1 MYIYK
6 GFSMESSKYEVV
18 KFVDGGFELEVNVSP
33 AEETVWLTAD
43 QMAMLF
49 NVTRTAIVKHSNNI
63 ISSGEL
69 ENSTCSILEQVQTE
83 GSRLVNR
90 KNKVY
95 NLDMVIAVGY
105 RVNSKR
111 GTIFR
116 RWANTVLKQYLLHGY
131 AIDSSR
137 VLVSQ
142 ENYLN
147 LVNVVNRIDSNQEKL
162 TSRVDALEAKDNGPD
177 NKVFFD
183 GQLWDAVSC
192 IENLL
197 AKAEKR
203 IILIDNYIDRQT
215 LDLLSR
221 KKTGVNVTVIT
232 GERGCNLT
240 KKEISAFQ
248 TQYGELTIRFSNI
261 FHDRFIVL
269 DEENL
274 YYCGASLK
282 DAGKKVFAIGKINDT
297 SYLNE
302 TLRRI

>member
-1 MYIYK
+1 
-6 GFSMESSKYEVV
+6 MESSKYEVV

-33 AEETVWLTAD
+33 AEETVWLT
-43 QMAMLF
+43 QEQLSMLF
-49 NVTRTAIVKHSNNI
+49 CVDLSRISRHINRIYSEGELLKESTLAQNAIVQNEK
-63 ISSGEL
+63 G
-69 ENSTCSILEQVQTE
+69 
-83 GSRLVNR
+83 RLVRR
-90 KNKVY
+90 KLKMY
-95 NLDMVIAVGY
+95 NLDMIIAVGY
-105 RVNSKR
+105 RVNSRR
-111 GTIFR
+111 GTLFR
-116 RWANTVLKQYLLHGY
+116 QWANKVLKQYLLHGY
-131 AIDSSR
+131 AIESSR

-162 TSRVDALEAKDNGPD
+162 ISRVDALEAKDNGPE
-177 NKVFFD
+177 NRIFFD
-183 GQLWDAVSC
+183 GQLWDAISC

-240 KKEISAFQ
+240 NKEISAFQ
-248 TQYGELTIRFSNI
+248 TQYGELTIRFSHI

-282 DAGKKVFAIGKINDT
+282 DAGKKV
-297 SYLNE
+297 
-302 TLRRI
+302 

>member
-1 MYIYK
+1 
-6 GFSMESSKYEVV
+6 MESSKYEVV

-33 AEETVWLTAD
+33 AEETVWLT
-43 QMAMLF
+43 QEQLSMLF
-49 NVTRTAIVKHSNNI
+49 CVDLSRISRHINRIYSEGELLKESTLAQNAIVQNEK
-63 ISSGEL
+63 G
-69 ENSTCSILEQVQTE
+69 
-83 GSRLVNR
+83 RLVRR
-90 KNKVY
+90 KLKMY
-95 NLDMVIAVGY
+95 NLDMIIAVGY
-105 RVNSKR
+105 RVNSRR
-111 GTIFR
+111 GTLFR
-116 RWANTVLKQYLLHGY
+116 QWANKVLKQYLLHGY
-131 AIDSSR
+131 AIESSR

-162 TSRVDALEAKDNGPD
+162 ISRVDALEAKDNGPE
-177 NKVFFD
+177 NRIFFD
-183 GQLWDAVSC
+183 GQLWDAISC

-240 KKEISAFQ
+240 NKEISAFQ

-302 TLRRI
+302 TLRKI

>member
-1 MYIYK
+1 
-6 GFSMESSKYEVV
+6 MEPSKYEVV

-33 AEETVWLTAD
+33 AEETVWLNQEQMSALFDTDRTRITRHINAAFAD
-43 QMAMLF
+43 GEISRDS
-49 NVTRTAIVKHSNNI
+49 NVRKTHFTGTFKP
-63 ISSGEL
+63 
-69 ENSTCSILEQVQTE
+69 
-83 GSRLVNR
+83 VNY
-90 KNKVY
+90 Y
-95 NLDMVIAVGY
+95 NLDVIIAVGY
-105 RVNSKR
+105 RIRSIR
-111 GTIFR
+111 GVKFR
-116 RWANTVLKQYLLHGY
+116 KWAAGVIKKYMLQGY

-162 TSRVDALEAKDNGPD
+162 ISRVDALEAKDNGPD

-197 AKAEKR
+197 SKAEKR

-221 KKTGVNVTVIT
+221 KKTGVNVTIIT
-232 GERGCNLT
+232 GEHGCNLT

-248 TQYGELTIRFSNI
+248 AQYGELTIRFSNI
-261 FHDRFIVL
+261 FHDRFVIL

-297 SYLNE
+297 SYLKE

>member
-1 MYIYK
+1 
-6 GFSMESSKYEVV
+6 MESSKYEVV

-33 AEETVWLTAD
+33 AEETVWLT
-43 QMAMLF
+43 QEQLSMLF
-49 NVTRTAIVKHSNNI
+49 CVDLSRISRHINRIYSEGELLKESTLAQNAIVQNEK
-63 ISSGEL
+63 G
-69 ENSTCSILEQVQTE
+69 
-83 GSRLVNR
+83 RLVRR
-90 KNKVY
+90 KLKMY
-95 NLDMVIAVGY
+95 NLDMIIAVGY
-105 RVNSKR
+105 RVNSRR
-111 GTIFR
+111 GTLFR
-116 RWANTVLKQYLLHGY
+116 QWANKVLKQYLLHGY
-131 AIDSSR
+131 AIESSR

-162 TSRVDALEAKDNGPD
+162 TSRVDALEAKDNGPE
-177 NKVFFD
+177 NRIFFD

-240 KKEISAFQ
+240 KKEISAFKV
-248 TQYGELTIRFSNI
+248 QYGELTIRFSDI

-269 DEENL
+269 DEKNL

>member
-1 MYIYK
+1 
-6 GFSMESSKYEVV
+6 MESSKYEVV

-33 AEETVWLTAD
+33 AEETVWLT
-43 QMAMLF
+43 QEQLSMLF
-49 NVTRTAIVKHSNNI
+49 CVDLSRISRHINRIYSEGELLKESTLAQNAIVQNEK
-63 ISSGEL
+63 G
-69 ENSTCSILEQVQTE
+69 
-83 GSRLVNR
+83 RLVRR
-90 KNKVY
+90 KLKMY
-95 NLDMVIAVGY
+95 NLDMIIAVGY
-105 RVNSKR
+105 RVNSRR
-111 GTIFR
+111 GTLFR
-116 RWANTVLKQYLLHGY
+116 QWANKVLKQYLLHGY
-131 AIDSSR
+131 AIESSR

-197 AKAEKR
+197 SKAEKR

-302 TLRRI
+302 TLRKI

>member
-1 MYIYK
+1 
-6 GFSMESSKYEVV
+6 MESSKYEVV

-33 AEETVWLTAD
+33 AEETVWLT
-43 QMAMLF
+43 QEQLSMLF
-49 NVTRTAIVKHSNNI
+49 CVDLSRISRHINRIYSEGELLKESTLAQNAIVQNEK
-63 ISSGEL
+63 G
-69 ENSTCSILEQVQTE
+69 
-83 GSRLVNR
+83 RLVRR
-90 KNKVY
+90 KLKMY
-95 NLDMVIAVGY
+95 NLDMIIAVGY
-105 RVNSKR
+105 RVNSRR
-111 GTIFR
+111 GTLFR
-116 RWANTVLKQYLLHGY
+116 QWANKVLKQYLLHGY
-131 AIDSSR
+131 AIESSR

-197 AKAEKR
+197 SKAEKR

-248 TQYGELTIRFSNI
+248 AQYGKLTIRFSNI

-302 TLRRI
+302 TLRKI